1 MKHLMTPSLIALAY
15 LCLSL
20 PAQGQVLENIFTV
33 DEDKAE
39 TYLDA
44 GGAVLYRPGYL
55 GSEDNVTQVIPY
67 IDGEYKGRF
76 YLKPGQGAG
85 INVINNK
92 YVRLSGGVNYL
103 FGRDSSENGAA
114 QRLRVRDLEDSITAA
129 ASLRINTAIGVI
141 DSQVQVPITGDLEG
155 VRLDI
160 AGITQ
165 WDPTPKLRIN
175 PGIRFTFMDEEMV
188 NQFYAISKFITYEG
202 GGLSS
207 FSAFAAGYYDVSDQW
222 QLVGLV
228 DYAVLEDTLSTS
240 LLAPENDG
248 VTATLGLAYKFR

>member
-1 MKHLMTPSLIALAY
+1 MKYMITPSLLALSG
-15 LCLSL
+15 LFLSL
-20 PAQGQVLENIFTV
+20 PAQGQVLENLFTV
-33 DEDKAE
+33 DADKAE
-39 TYLDA
+39 TYLDV

-55 GSEDNVTQVIPY
+55 GSEDNVTQLIPY

-85 INVINNK
+85 VNVINNK
-92 YVRLSGGVNYL
+92 YIRLSGGVNYL

-141 DSQVQVPITGDLEG
+141 DTQVQTPITGDLEG
-155 VRLDI
+155 VRIDV

-165 WDPTPKLRIN
+165 WEPTPKLRIN

-188 NQFYAISKFITYEG
+188 NQFYAISKLITYEG
-202 GGLSS
+202 DGLSS
-207 FSAFAAGYYDVSDQW
+207 VSAFAAGYYDVGEKW
-222 QLVGLV
+222 QVIGLV
-228 DYAVLEDTLSTS
+228 DYAVLADELSQS
-240 LLAPENDG
+240 LLATEDDG
-248 VTATLGLAYKFR
+248 ITATIGVAYKFR

>member
-1 MKHLMTPSLIALAY
+1 MRHLITPSLIALAG

-39 TYLDA
+39 TYLDV
-44 GGAVLYRPGYL
+44 GGAILYRPGYL
-55 GSEDNVTQVIPY
+55 GSEDNVTQFIPY
-67 IDGEYKGRF
+67 IDGEYKGRW

-85 INVINNK
+85 INVVNNK
-92 YVRLSGGVNYL
+92 YIRLSGGVNYL

-141 DSQVQVPITGDLEG
+141 DTQVQVPVTGDLEG
-155 VRLDI
+155 YRVDI

-175 PGIRFTFMDEEMV
+175 PGVRFTFMDEDMV

-202 GGLSS
+202 DGLTSI
-207 FSAFAAGYYDVSDQW
+207 SAFAAGYYDVSEKW
-222 QLVGLV
+222 QIVGLV
-228 DYAVLEDTLSTS
+228 DYAVLADVFTSS
-240 LLAPENDG
+240 LLAPEDDG